1 MRFAVSGI
9 NKQSG
14 GSGNIT
20 ECKSQGPKLIC
31 ARFGDLGGTG
41 RRDRRNRGGDSLV
54 GRSPSRKHISKTLGR
69 NDRGL
74 ALYLDY
80 LFSVSD
86 HVRKK

>member
-31 ARFGDLGGTG
+31 ARFGDLGGEG
-41 RRDRRNRGGDSLV
+41 
-54 GRSPSRKHISKTLGR
+54 
-69 NDRGL
+69 
-74 ALYLDY
+74 LYLHCTELTWEGY
-80 LFSVSD
+80 GWEGQTPGTTCCSSPCLNRVLEGFV
-86 HVRKK
+86 

>member
-31 ARFGDLGGTG
+31 ARFGDLGG
-41 RRDRRNRGGDSLV
+41 GG
-54 GRSPSRKHISKTLGR
+54 
-69 NDRGL
+69 
-74 ALYLDY
+74 LYLHCTELTWEGIWLGGTDTRDDM
-80 LFSVSD
+80 LFLPMSESCIKRICLKTY
-86 HVRKK
+86 HILEEEGT